1 MNTEAITLEQLLD
14 SRDRRRENQLRLLD
28 ANPGKT
34 LAVLTVIV
42 PGSVKRNADSLA
54 IAAAGRKALAEAFGA
69 DGREAECHDLATG
82 FEAYWL
88 SDLDAEATKRL
99 TTAVEDS
106 HPLGRLM
113 DIDVF
118 GHDGKAV
125 SRTDSGQPSRRCL
138 LCGNDARICM
148 RAFTHTQAELLAEI
162 HRRVVLWEKN
172 VPCPIP

>member
-82 FEAYWL
+82 FEA
-88 SDLDAEATKRL
+88 
-99 TTAVEDS
+99 
-106 HPLGRLM
+106 
-113 DIDVF
+113 
-118 GHDGKAV
+118 
-125 SRTDSGQPSRRCL
+125 
-138 LCGNDARICM
+138 
-148 RAFTHTQAELLAEI
+148 
-162 HRRVVLWEKN
+162 
-172 VPCPIP
+172 